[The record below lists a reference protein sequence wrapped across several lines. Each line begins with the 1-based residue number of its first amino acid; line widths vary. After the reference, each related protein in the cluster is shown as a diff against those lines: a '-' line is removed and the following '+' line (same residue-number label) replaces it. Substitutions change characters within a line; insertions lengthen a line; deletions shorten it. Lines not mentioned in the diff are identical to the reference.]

1 MRTSIHVRRQRIA
14 TRGKRMLP
22 TTLIAFQRK
31 GRWAYWHITSGS
43 LLLLCDGLPHTHHL
57 SDTDH
62 SSALRV
68 GRYRFDIRSNCRS
81 SNNSCNKHDRKR
93 SQMLQGGGIAI
104 REHVFSC
111 ERCKRTASIRRPINL
126 ASPSDKSCPN
136 ALERYRSGS
145 ATALPDIL
153 CNQFVHRHSAFH
165 DLTRLRKSQPVP
177 SLLLPTRS
185 ARPPAPTPRRSARTP
200 ATTTVTAGSTAP
212 CRTPQACRRSH

>member
-1 MRTSIHVRRQRIA
+1 MRTGIHVRHQDIT

-22 TTLIAFQRK
+22 TTLITFQCK

-43 LLLLCDGLPHTHHL
+43 LYFICGGPPQTHHL
-57 SDTDH
+57 SDTCR
-62 SSALRV
+62 SSALRIA
-68 GRYRFDIRSNCRS
+68 RYRIDICSYGDS
-81 SNNSCNKHDRKR
+81 SHNSCDKNNRKCG
-93 SQMLQGGGIAI
+93 QMLQGGGIAI

-111 ERCKRTASIRRPINL
+111 ERCKRTASIRRLINL

-136 ALERYRSGS
+136 ALERSQSSS
-145 ATALPDIL
+145 ATALQHIL
-153 CNQFVHRHSAFH
+153 RNQFVHRHSAFH

-185 ARPPAPTPRRSARTP
+185 ASPPAPTPRRSAQTP

-212 CRTPQACRRSH
+212 CRAPQACRRSG